1 MPRLVILEG
10 PDAGKRFELP
20 GGAVTVGRHSANPVA
35 LTDPRVSRRHFDLRA
50 TAAGGVE
57 LHDLGSG
64 NGTEVNGR
72 EVRTVLLRNGDRI
85 GAGDTILRFEDDG
98 PPSQDRTRL
107 VVRPTEFPS
116 AILRSVAADL
126 GSQILKRPEVAGTDW
141 LKGRLANLAVL
152 YEASEVVSEVMD
164 VDALLTRIV
173 ELLVRTTDADHGGA
187 VLLDPDTGAAVPK
200 AVVAKPGADGEFVV
214 SRTVMDYVLKEK
226 QGILVSDAGTDAR
239 FRSGESVARH
249 QFREVIC
256 VPMKGR
262 HDTVGV
268 IFLDTRASL
277 SALSALDP
285 DTFTEDHL
293 KLAVAVAHQ
302 AALAVEETRYYQA
315 MVQAERLAA
324 VGQTIAALSHH
335 IKNIMQGVRFG
346 SDMVKMGLAEN
357 DRELLTKGW
366 RLVEKNQ
373 TRIDELILDMLG
385 SSKEREAGTEP
396 VDLGSL
402 VADAMEVVRGRAA
415 DSGVSLEL
423 AADPLPPVTCDPEG
437 LHRAVLNVVSNAV
450 DAVADEPTPCVAV
463 TIRAAGEFAEIAVAD
478 NGPGVPADKREEI
491 FKPFVSTKGSKGTGL
506 GLPAAR
512 KTFREH
518 GGDVVVQEGPSGGA
532 VFVLTV
538 PLRRG

>member
-1 MPRLVILEG
+1 MPRLVVLEG
-10 PDAGKRFELP
+10 PDAGLQFELTA
-20 GGAVTVGRHSANPVA
+20 GAVTVGRHSSNPIP
-35 LTDPRVSRRHFDLRA
+35 LTDPRVSRRHFDIRA
-50 TAAGGVE
+50 TAAGATE

-72 EVRTVLLRNGDRI
+72 EVRTVLLRGGDRI
-85 GAGDTILRFEDDG
+85 GAGDTLLRYEDDG
-98 PPSQDRTRL
+98 PPSVDRTRL

-116 AILRSVAADL
+116 AILRSVAADM

-141 LKGRLANLAVL
+141 LRGRLANLAVL
-152 YEASEVVSEVMD
+152 YEASEVVSD
-164 VDALLTRIV
+164 VLDVETLLTRIV

-187 VLLDPDTGAAVPK
+187 VLIDPDTGAAVPT

-214 SRTVMDYVLKEK
+214 SHTVLDHVLKEK
-226 QGILVSDAGTDAR
+226 LGILVSDATADVR
-239 FRSGESVARH
+239 FRAGDSIARH

-277 SALSALDP
+277 SAVPVADP
-285 DTFTEDHL
+285 VTFTEDHL

-302 AALAVEETRYYQA
+302 AALAVEETRYYHA
-315 MVQAERLAA
+315 MVQSERLAA

-346 SDMVKMGLAEN
+346 SDMVKMGLAED

-385 SSKEREAGTEP
+385 YSKEREPAAEP
-396 VDLGSL
+396 TDLPSL
-402 VADAMEVVRGRAA
+402 VADVLEVVRGRA
-415 DSGVSLEL
+415 DDGGVSLDVD
-423 AADPLPPVTCDPEG
+423 ADPLPPVPCDPDG
-437 LHRAVLNVVSNAV
+437 IHRAVLNVISNAV
-450 DAVADEPTPCVAV
+450 DAVTDVPTPRV
-463 TIRAAGEFAEIAVAD
+463 TVTVRAADGFAEIAVAD
-478 NGPGVPADKREEI
+478 NGAGVPEDKREDV
-491 FKPFVSTKGSKGTGL
+491 FKPFVSTKGNRGTGL

-512 KTFREH
+512 KALREH
-518 GGDVVVQEGPSGGA
+518 GGDVVIRDGPSGGA
-532 VFVLTV
+532 VFVIRL
-538 PLRRG
+538 PLHR

>member
-1 MPRLVILEG
+1 MPRLVVLEG
-10 PDAGKRFELP
+10 PDAGRRFDLP
-20 GGAVTVGRHSANPVA
+20 AGAVTVGRHSSNPVA

-50 TAAGGVE
+50 TAGGVE

-85 GAGDTILRFEDDG
+85 GAGDTVLRFEDDG
-98 PPSQDRTRL
+98 PPSADRTRL

-126 GSQILKRPEVAGTDW
+126 GSQILKRPDAAGTDW

-152 YEASEVVSEVMD
+152 YEASEVVSEVLD
-164 VDALLTRIV
+164 VDALLARIV

-187 VLLDPDTGAAVPK
+187 VLLDPDTGAAVPT

-226 QGILVSDAGTDAR
+226 QGILVSDAGADAR
-239 FRSGESVARH
+239 FRGGDSVARH

-277 SALSALDP
+277 SALSVADP

-315 MVQAERLAA
+315 MVQSERLAA

-346 SDMVKMGLAEN
+346 SDMVKVGLAEN

-385 SSKEREAGTEP
+385 YSKDREP
-396 VDLGSL
+396 VAESTDLPSL
-402 VADAMEVVRGRAA
+402 VADVLETVRGRAA
-415 DSGVSLEL
+415 DSGVTLDMT
-423 AADPLPPVTCDPEG
+423 ADPLPPVACDPDG

-450 DAVADEPTPCVAV
+450 DAVADEPLPRV
-463 TIRAAGEFAEIAVAD
+463 TVTVRAADGFAEIAVAD
-478 NGPGVPADKREEI
+478 NGPGVPADKREEV
-491 FKPFVSTKGSKGTGL
+491 FKPFVSTKGTRGTGL

-512 KTFREH
+512 KALREH
-518 GGDVVVQEGPSGGA
+518 GGDVLIHDGPTGGA
-532 VFVLTV
+532 VFVLRL
-538 PLRRG
+538 PLHR